1 MDLDVRSEIRPQVHS
16 KKPPIGRV
24 VILPNGVIDER
35 NHDQYII
42 KEQLEEYDNFDK
54 NSYFA
59 SSLDDHDKIYIDS
72 MKEKMQS
79 SLGEWYQPGQDEN
92 VSPKKKKQKKRQRIK
107 PSETFMLDKK
117 EAPQVSKIQLQLNVP
132 GQESKTDSN

>member
-1 MDLDVRSEIRPQVHS
+1 MTNYYLMGQTTAVISPTKTQLDEKKIDLDTRSEIRPQVHS

-92 VSPKKKKQKKRQRIK
+92 DKPKKKK
-107 PSETFMLDKK
+107 
-117 EAPQVSKIQLQLNVP
+117 
-132 GQESKTDSN
+132 